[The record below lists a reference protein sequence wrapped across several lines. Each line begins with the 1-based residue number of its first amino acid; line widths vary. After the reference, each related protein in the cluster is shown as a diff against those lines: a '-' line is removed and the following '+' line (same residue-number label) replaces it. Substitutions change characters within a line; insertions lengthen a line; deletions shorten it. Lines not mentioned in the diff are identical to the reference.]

1 MAWRHIEQGNRGEQ
15 AEALVAALGKAN
27 TSQPRAAT
35 AALDKSIAEGNGAYR
50 SAALIQQ
57 ANMKAQTGDLKAAA
71 ALMAKVAGD
80 TSVDQSLRD
89 LALVRQTAFEFDTL
103 KPEAVIARMKP
114 LVEAKDPASSWF
126 PRAAELSAIA
136 HYQLR
141 PEEHT
146 S

>member
-35 AALDKSIAEGNGAYR
+35 AALDKIIAEGNGAYR

-57 ANMKAQTGDLKAAA
+57 ANMKAQPGDMKAAA

-80 TSVDQSLRD
+80 TSVDRSLRD
-89 LALVRQTAFEFDTL
+89 LALVRQTAFDSDTL
-103 KPEAVIARMKP
+103 KPAAVIARMQP
-114 LVEAKDPASSWF
+114 HAEAKDTN
-126 PRAAELSAIA
+126 RK
-136 HYQLR
+136 Q
-141 PEEHT
+141 
-146 S
+146 

>member
-35 AALDKSIAEGNGAYR
+35 AALDKIIAEGNGAYR

-57 ANMKAQTGDLKAAA
+57 ANMKAQTGDMKAAA

-80 TSVDQSLRD
+80 TRS
-89 LALVRQTAFEFDTL
+89 
-103 KPEAVIARMKP
+103 
-114 LVEAKDPASSWF
+114 
-126 PRAAELSAIA
+126 
-136 HYQLR
+136 
-141 PEEHT
+141 EEHT
-146 S
+146 SELQSLMRISYAVFCLKKKNKEHNNNYI

>member
-35 AALDKSIAEGNGAYR
+35 AALDKIIAEGNGAYR

-57 ANMKAQTGDLKAAA
+57 ANMKAQTGDMKAAA

-80 TSVDQSLRD
+80 TSVDRSLRD
-89 LALVRQTAFEFDTL
+89 LALVRQTAFEYDTL
-103 KPEAVIARMKP
+103 KPEAVRARETR
-114 LVEAKDPASSWF
+114 LGDAKDT
-126 PRAAELSAIA
+126 AANGF
-136 HYQLR
+136 
-141 PEEHT
+141 
-146 S
+146 